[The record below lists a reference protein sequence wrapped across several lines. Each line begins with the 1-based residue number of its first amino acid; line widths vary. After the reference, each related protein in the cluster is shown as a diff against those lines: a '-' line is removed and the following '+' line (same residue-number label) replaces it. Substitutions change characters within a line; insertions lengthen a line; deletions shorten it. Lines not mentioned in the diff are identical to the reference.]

1 MFGPVPPGDR
11 LNIGRYQINLDA
23 LLARIVYRWPLQVT
37 ALALLLAAA
46 VGVTTGLIPPLWKGR
61 AELAIV
67 AAPGAVVHI
76 DGRSWPRPVYAGQHS
91 ILATVPDGRSAWTDI
106 DLRANEVLTLT
117 LPAGLPEPRERSL
130 PSAAPGTHID
140 QVWWADGAWRV
151 TSVQDT
157 LPEPEDRRRTSYE
170 PTPTPQPGQTVAVS
184 AQSVERLATIDAY
197 AGLADQ
203 VHHNDQLIEAVY
215 RPNMDRNLGEP
226 ALGSIEVRGWGRMV
240 QTTPIS
246 APLTLLRFSPDGAA
260 MLTAEQV
267 PGGGEQVYLITPDMH
282 RAPVVATPGHITR
295 LSWRPDSSGA
305 VIHSVQGARLTLT
318 LARFAPSIVAAVIA
332 DLPAANYAEA
342 LIPLTWDAADVLWV
356 APDQDGVATL
366 WRAPL
371 RSLIPERVGL
381 MDARALTRLPD
392 GTLRVVAIQD
402 STVVIGR
409 YQGDIFIGETTVPRV
424 PAAPDLIGI
433 WQGHQLLLQGGG
445 HAWLLDVAEEE

>member
-1 MFGPVPPGDR
+1 MDLGP
-11 LNIGRYQINLDA
+11 YHINLDA
-23 LLARIVYRWPLQVT
+23 LLARLIFRWRGRV
-37 ALALLLAAA
+37 LAAA
-46 VGVTTGLIPPLWKGR
+46 LVLLVTAGLASGIIPPFWNGH
-61 AELAIV
+61 AELAVV
-67 AAPGAVVHI
+67 AAPGATVRI
-76 DGRSWPRPVYAGQHS
+76 DGRSWPRQIYAGQHS
-91 ILATVPDGRSAWTDI
+91 ILSTLPDQRTAWADI

-130 PSAAPGTHID
+130 PAAAPGTHID

-151 TSVQDT
+151 TSVQDAQ
-157 LPEPEDRRRTSYE
+157 PEPEDRRRTSYE

-215 RPNMDRNLGEP
+215 RPNPDRSLGEP
-226 ALGSIEVRGWGRMV
+226 ALGSIEVRGWGRAV

-246 APLTLLRFSPDGAA
+246 APLTLLRFSPNGAA
-260 MLTAEQV
+260 LLAAEQL
-267 PGGGEQVYLITPDMH
+267 PGGGEQVYLITPDIR

-295 LSWRPDSSGA
+295 LSWRPDSNGV
-305 VIHSVQGARLTLT
+305 VIHSIQGEQLTLT

-332 DLPAANYAEA
+332 DLPAANYAA
-342 LIPLTWDAADVLWV
+342 SLVPLTWDAADVLWI
-356 APDQDGVATL
+356 APDQIGVATL

-371 RSLIPERVGL
+371 RSLIPERVGP

-392 GTLRVVAIQD
+392 GTLRVVVIQD

-409 YQGDIFIGETTVPRV
+409 YQGDILIGETTVPRV
-424 PAAPDLIGI
+424 PATPDLIGV
-433 WQGHQLLLQGGG
+433 WQGHQLLLEGGG
-445 HAWLLDVAEEE
+445 HAWLLDVAGEE